1 MFLVETVC
9 LKRYYQVRMEKDID
23 IYLYIVSDSLRS
35 SSRTFDILDVIRFGL
50 ININYII

>member
-23 IYLYIVSDSLRS
+23 MYISFPILCAQACGPLTSQMSL
-35 SSRTFDILDVIRFGL
+35 DFGL